1 MLNGGGNRVLDDY
14 LKNYKSGTYK
24 TVKEIF
30 EDVVTDIINE
40 IDNELYDLEN
50 DITTLSNKET
60 TDRIRDLREKI
71 Y

>member
-1 MLNGGGNRVLDDY
+1 MEVKNRVLDDY

-50 DITTLSNKET
+50 NITTLSNKEI
-60 TDRIRDLREKI
+60 TDRIRVLREKI

>member
-1 MLNGGGNRVLDDY
+1 MEVENRVLDDY

-50 DITTLSNKET
+50 DITTLSNKEI

>member
-1 MLNGGGNRVLDDY
+1 MEVVNRVLDDY
-14 LKNYKSGTYK
+14 LNNYKSGTYK
-24 TVKEIF
+24 TIKEIF
-30 EDVVTDIINE
+30 EDVVADIINE

-50 DITTLSNKET
+50 NITTLSNKEI

>member
-1 MLNGGGNRVLDDY
+1 MEVENRVLDDY
-14 LKNYKSGTYK
+14 SKNYKSGTYK

-50 DITTLSNKET
+50 DITTLSNKEI

>member
-1 MLNGGGNRVLDDY
+1 MEVENRVLDDY

-30 EDVVTDIINE
+30 EDVVTDIVNE

-50 DITTLSNKET
+50 DITTLSNKEI